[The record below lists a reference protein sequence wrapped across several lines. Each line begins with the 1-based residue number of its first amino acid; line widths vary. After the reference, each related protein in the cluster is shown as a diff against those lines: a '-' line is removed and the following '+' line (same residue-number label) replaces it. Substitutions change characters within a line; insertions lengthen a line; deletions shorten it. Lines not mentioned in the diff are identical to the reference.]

1 MSYLRA
7 PAVTARVGIALG
19 IAIAL
24 CFATGLI
31 SHLVQHPPSWFYFP
45 SRPVWLY
52 RVTQGT
58 HVISGVA
65 AIPLLLVKL
74 WAVYP
79 NLFKRPLIGS
89 PLRALERGSIAVLVG
104 AVIFELTTGLL
115 NTAQYYPWKFFF
127 PALHYAVAWVAVGSV
142 LVHVAVKLPVI
153 RDAISRPADDPVGE
167 RVQHHVSR
175 RVVLGAAW
183 LSAAVAAVAYAGQTV
198 PYLRRVSLLAPRS
211 GEGPQGLPVNRTAAA
226 AGVEQSAIAAD
237 YRLTVVAGGK
247 ETAFSYAD
255 LAAMRR
261 SDAHLP
267 IACVEGWSAMAA
279 WHGFRLVDLL
289 DRVGAGRSHDVR
301 FVSMEKSGLYGTSVL
316 PANFCDDPLTLIALA
331 LNGEQLSLDH
341 GYPCRLIAPNRPGV
355 LQTKWVERIEVLD
368 S

>member
-7 PAVTARVGIALG
+7 PAVAARVGVALG
-19 IAIAL
+19 VAIAL

-31 SHLVQHPPSWFYFP
+31 SHLIQHPPNWFYFP

-65 AIPLLLVKL
+65 AIPLVLVKL

-89 PLRALERGSIAVLVG
+89 PLRALERGSIAALVG

-115 NTAQYYPWKFFF
+115 NIAQFYPWKFFF
-127 PALHYAVAWVAVGSV
+127 PALHYAVAWVVVGSV
-142 LVHVAVKLPVI
+142 LVHIAVKLPVI
-153 RDAISRPADDPVGE
+153 REALARPADDPKAE
-167 RVQHHVSR
+167 RPEGQVSR
-175 RVVLGAAW
+175 RMVLGAAW
-183 LSAAVAAVAYAGQTV
+183 VSATVAAVAVAGQTI
-198 PYLRRVSLLAPRS
+198 PYLRKVSLFAPRS
-211 GEGPQGLPVNRTAAA
+211 GDGPQGLPVNRTAAA
-226 AGVEQSAIAAD
+226 AGVAPTATAAD
-237 YRLTVVAGGK
+237 YRLTVVAGGR
-247 ETAFSYAD
+247 ETMFSYSD

-261 SDAHLP
+261 SDAYLP
-267 IACVEGWSAMAA
+267 IACVEGWSAMAS
-279 WHGFRLVDLL
+279 WNGVRLVDLL

-301 FVSMEKSGLYGTSVL
+301 FVSLEKSGLYSSSVL
-316 PANFCDDPLTLIALA
+316 PANFCADSLTLLALA